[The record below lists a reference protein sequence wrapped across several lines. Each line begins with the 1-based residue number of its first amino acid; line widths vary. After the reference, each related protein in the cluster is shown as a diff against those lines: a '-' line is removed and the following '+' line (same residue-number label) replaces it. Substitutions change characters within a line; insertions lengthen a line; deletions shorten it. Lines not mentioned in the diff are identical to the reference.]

1 MASTQHRASVGTSLT
16 VLDDPIVAPIDE
28 PGPAVT
34 PVSRRAPFVFPLVLL
49 VAALALWIVALR
61 DIDPD
66 DIGEYGLISAF
77 PPAMFLAVGLL
88 TLSFCCSLNTRV
100 RNEILAAQTV
110 LLVLI
115 IHATPSIT
123 YGTLRYAW
131 AWKHLGVVDYFT
143 RNHALWP
150 ESPTLTV
157 YQNWPGFFT
166 FVTHLTEAS
175 GLANAGSFAAWA
187 PPFFE
192 LLYVL
197 AVAAI
202 LSSLTSDRRVVAL
215 GVWLFVLANWVGQD
229 YFAPQSFAYF
239 LYLALFAIVL
249 RWFRNEPAPKFFKGL
264 RRRLQRRVGRALVQD
279 PPHPPQEP
287 EPQQRVPLLFFVVV
301 IMIAIATSHPL
312 TPFVA
317 IAGLLALAITR
328 TTTVRILALVMATMT
343 LAWLCT
349 GAWPYVSPNA
359 RALFSEIGALGAN
372 VDSNLRNTSVVSDA
386 QQLVSAAGR
395 YVVVAMIGLAALGVL
410 RRLRVGRFEGAA
422 VSLMAAPIAVAI
434 AGSYGGEVVFR
445 VFLFALPFAAY
456 LAACMF
462 FPSAD
467 SGRGAFTTFA
477 IIGVSAALLAGSFL
491 AYYGKEQW
499 THFTP
504 DEVAAAHSVF
514 DNAPDNSML
523 IAFDRSMP
531 YQFANY
537 DRFTYVWV
545 LEEPDSTVRRI
556 LNDPVGSFEDWME
569 NDDYRR
575 SYLLISRAQS
585 EETAAL
591 GVLPAGTL
599 ETVREKLKASGV
611 FDIVY
616 DGPDATVFSMTP
628 DPAGA
633 TP

>member
-1 MASTQHRASVGTSLT
+1 MASAQHRASAGTTLT
-16 VLDDPIVAPIDE
+16 GLDDPIVAPFDE
-28 PGPAVT
+28 PGPALAPVT
-34 PVSRRAPFVFPLVLL
+34 RRAPWVLPTVML
-49 VAALALWIVALR
+49 VAALGLWIVALR
-61 DIDPD
+61 NIDPD
-66 DIGEYGLISAF
+66 DIGDYGLISAF
-77 PPAMFLAVGLL
+77 PPAMYLAVAVL
-88 TLSFCCSLNTRV
+88 TLSFCVVLNTRV
-100 RNEILAAQTV
+100 RDELLGAHVV
-110 LLVLI
+110 LLILI

-131 AWKHLGVVDYFT
+131 AWKHLGIVDYFH

-157 YQNWPGFFT
+157 YHNWPGFFT

-192 LLYVL
+192 LLFVL
-197 AVAAI
+197 GVAAI
-202 LSSLTSDRRVVAL
+202 ISALTNDRRVVAL
-215 GVWLFVLANWVGQD
+215 GVWLFVLTNWVGQD
-229 YFAPQSFAYF
+229 YFAPQAFAYF
-239 LYLALFAIVL
+239 LYLALFAILL
-249 RWFRNEPAPKFFKGL
+249 RWFRNEPVPKYFKGL
-264 RRRLQRRVGRALVQD
+264 RRRLQRRVGRALVED
-279 PPHPPQEP
+279 PPHPVEVP
-287 EPQQRVPLLFFVVV
+287 EPQQRTPLLFFVVLM
-301 IMIAIATSHPL
+301 MIAIATSHPL

-317 IAGLLALAITR
+317 VAGLLALAITR
-328 TTTVRILALVMATMT
+328 TISVRVLPLVMATMT

-395 YVVVAMIGLAALGVL
+395 YVVVAMVALAALGVL

-422 VSLMAAPIAVAI
+422 ISLMAAPIAVAI
-434 AGSYGGEVVFR
+434 AGSYGGEVIFR

-456 LAACMF
+456 LAARAFM
-462 FPSAD
+462 PSDD
-467 SGRGAFTTFA
+467 SGRSAFTTLTLLVVS
-477 IIGVSAALLAGSFL
+477 GVLLAGSFL

-504 DEVAAAHSVF
+504 DEVRAAQAVF
-514 DNAPDNSML
+514 DNAPDDSLL

-537 DRFTYVWV
+537 DRFTYVWI
-545 LEEPDSTVRRI
+545 LEEPNSSVRRI
-556 LNDPVGSFEDWME
+556 LNDPVGSLEDWME
-569 NDDYRR
+569 QKEYRR
-575 SYLLISRAQS
+575 TYLLISRAQS
-585 EETAAL
+585 DETAAL

-599 ETVREKLKASGV
+599 DTVRDKLKASGV

-616 DGPDATVFSMTP
+616 DSPDATVFSLNP
-628 DPAGA
+628 HAA
-633 TP
+633 TS

>member
-1 MASTQHRASVGTSLT
+1 MASTQHRASAGTTLT
-16 VLDDPIVAPIDE
+16 VLDAPLAEPIRE
-28 PGPAVT
+28 PGPAVA
-34 PVSRRAPFVFPLVLL
+34 PVERRAPWIFPVVMLT
-49 VAALALWIVALR
+49 AALACWIVALR
-61 DIDPD
+61 NIDPR
-66 DIGEYGLISAF
+66 DIGDYGLISAF
-77 PPAMFLAVGLL
+77 PPAMYLAVAIL
-88 TLSFCCSLNTRV
+88 TLSFCVVLNTRV
-100 RNEILAAQTV
+100 RDELLGAHVV

-131 AWKHLGVVDYFT
+131 AWKHLGIVDYFH

-157 YQNWPGFFT
+157 YHNWPGFFT

-175 GLANAGSFAAWA
+175 GLASAGSFAAWA

-192 LLYVL
+192 LLFVL
-197 AVAAI
+197 AVAAVI
-202 LSSLTSDRRVVAL
+202 SALTSDRRVIAL

-229 YFAPQSFAYF
+229 YFAPQAFAYF
-239 LYLALFAIVL
+239 LYLVLFAILL
-249 RWFRNEPAPKFFKGL
+249 RWFRNEPAPKYFKGL
-264 RRRLQRRVGRALVQD
+264 RHRLQRRVGRALVED
-279 PPHPPQEP
+279 PPHPVTVP
-287 EPQQRVPLLFFVVV
+287 EAQQRTPLLFFVVLM
-301 IMIAIATSHPL
+301 MIAIATSHPL

-317 IAGLLALAITR
+317 IAGLLALAVTR
-328 TTTVRILALVMATMT
+328 TISVRVLPLVMATMT

-395 YVVVAMIGLAALGVL
+395 YVVVSMVALAALGVL

-422 VSLMAAPIAVAI
+422 ISLMAAPIAVAI
-434 AGSYGGEVVFR
+434 AGSYGGEVIFR

-456 LAACMF
+456 LAARAFM
-462 FPSAD
+462 SSD
-467 SGRGAFTTFA
+467 DGGRGILTTLA
-477 IIGVSAALLAGSFL
+477 LIVVSGVLLAGSFL

-499 THFTP
+499 THFST
-504 DEVAAAHSVF
+504 DEVRAAQAVF
-514 DNAPDNSML
+514 DNAPDDSLL

-537 DRFTYVWV
+537 DRFTYVWI
-545 LEEPDSTVRRI
+545 LEEPSSSVRRI
-556 LNDPVGSFEDWME
+556 LNDPVGSLEDWME
-569 NDDYRR
+569 QKEYRR

-599 ETVREKLKASGV
+599 DTVRDRLKASGV

-616 DGPDATVFSMTP
+616 DGPDATVFSLDPHAVTP
-628 DPAGA
+628 
-633 TP
+633 

>member
-1 MASTQHRASVGTSLT
+1 MASTQHRASAGTTLT
-16 VLDDPIVAPIDE
+16 ILDDPIVEPIDE
-28 PGPAVT
+28 PGRAVA
-34 PVSRRAPFVFPLVLL
+34 PVSGRAPWAFPVVMLI
-49 VAALALWIVALR
+49 AALVCWIIALR
-61 DIDPD
+61 SIDPD
-66 DIGEYGLISAF
+66 DIGDYGLISAF
-77 PPAMFLAVGLL
+77 PPAMFLAVGIL
-88 TLSFCCSLNTRV
+88 TLSFCIAVNTRV
-100 RNEILAAQTV
+100 RDEILAAHV
-110 LLVLI
+110 LLLILI

-131 AWKHLGVVDYFT
+131 AWKHLGVVDYFH

-157 YQNWPGFFT
+157 YHNWPGFFT
-166 FVTHLTEAS
+166 FANHLTESS

-197 AVAAI
+197 AIAAI
-202 LSSLTSDRRVVAL
+202 ISSLTTDRRVVAL

-229 YFAPQSFAYF
+229 YFAPQAFAYF
-239 LYLALFAIVL
+239 LYLMVFVILL
-249 RWFRNEPAPKFFKGL
+249 RWFRNEPAPKYFKGL
-264 RRRLQRRVGRALVQD
+264 RRRIQRRVGRALVED
-279 PPHPPQEP
+279 PPPPVEVP
-287 EPQQRVPLLFFVVV
+287 EPQQRTPLLFFVVLM
-301 IMIAIATSHPL
+301 MIAIATSHPL
-312 TPFVA
+312 TPFVL
-317 IAGLLALAITR
+317 IAGLFAVAVTR
-328 TTTVRILALVMATMT
+328 TISVRVLPLVMATMT

-395 YVVVAMIGLAALGVL
+395 WVVVAMVALAGLGAL

-422 VSLMAAPIAVAI
+422 ISLMAAPIAVAI
-434 AGSYGGEVVFR
+434 AGSYGGEVIFR

-456 LAACMF
+456 LGARAF
-462 FPSAD
+462 FPSDD
-467 SGRGAFTTFA
+467 SGRGVFTTFA
-477 IIGVSAALLAGSFL
+477 MVVVSGAFLAGSFL

-499 THFTP
+499 THFTR
-504 DEVAAAHSVF
+504 DEVRAAHAVF
-514 DNAPDNSML
+514 DDAPDNSLL

-556 LNDPVGSFEDWME
+556 LNDPVASLEDWMDNPE
-569 NDDYRR
+569 YRR
-575 SYLLISRAQS
+575 TYLLISRAQS

-599 ETVREKLKASGV
+599 ETVREKLKASGA
-611 FDIVY
+611 FDVVY
-616 DGPDATVFSMTP
+616 DGPDATVFSLHPETAP
-628 DPAGA
+628 
-633 TP
+633 